1 MAVGTLKVRCGTFQ
15 RAASLNTFSEAL
27 QRTLCISRAFPSP
40 WIHWRTIAYL
50 IFTREKTTNPAEME
64 VYAAKSKATLGTF
77 GMKPLVAYGTHE
89 VLEGDSTERVIALEF
104 PTAADARA
112 WYDSPAY
119 QDAMAHRHRGAEYR
133 AILVEGLPQ

>member
-1 MAVGTLKVRCGTFQ
+1 
-15 RAASLNTFSEAL
+15 
-27 QRTLCISRAFPSP
+27 
-40 WIHWRTIAYL
+40 
-50 IFTREKTTNPAEME
+50 ME
-64 VYAAKSKATLGTF
+64 VYAAKSEATLGTF
-77 GMKPLVAYGTHE
+77 GIKLLVAYGTHE
-89 VLEGDSTERVIALEF
+89 VIEGDSTERVVIFEF